1 MQLKQIGIIHSPYL
15 ERKDAPRQGRLSENR
30 VTLEFFPEFS
40 AGLKEIEKA
49 SHVYV
54 LYWGDRSNREILQSP
69 TPFSREPVGVFA
81 SRSPNRPNPIALCVA
96 DLLERNGNTLTVR
109 GVDALDGSPLLDVKI
124 YSPHIDSFPA
134 ATHTDLK
141 LDESPVND

>member
-1 MQLKQIGIIHSPYL
+1 MQLKPIGVIHSPYF
-15 ERKDAPRQGRLSENR
+15 EQKDAPRQGRLSENR
-30 VTLEFFPEFS
+30 IILEIFPEFS
-40 AGLKEIEKA
+40 VGLKEIEKA

-96 DLLERNGNTLTVR
+96 DLIDRDGNRLTVR
-109 GVDALDGSPLLDVKI
+109 GVDALDGSPLLDIKV
-124 YSPHIDSFPA
+124 YSPQIDSFPEA
-134 ATHTDLK
+134 KHRDLK
-141 LDESPVND
+141 LEESRSHG

>member
-1 MQLKQIGIIHSPYL
+1 MQLKPIGIIRSPYI

-30 VTLEFFPEFS
+30 IILEIFPEFS
-40 AGLKEIEKA
+40 TGLKEIEKA

-81 SRSPNRPNPIALCVA
+81 SRSPNRPNPIALCMA
-96 DLLERNGNTLTVR
+96 DLIKRDGNRLTVR
-109 GVDALDGSPLLDVKI
+109 GVDALDGSPLLDVKV
-124 YSPHIDSFPA
+124 YSPYFDSIPG
-134 ATHTDLK
+134 ATHPDLK
-141 LDESPVND
+141 LDESRSHD